1 MQHTMTKYQNNT
13 IKKLDNRE
21 NFKLCIS
28 ENVHS
33 FLIEILNKPITIEEI
48 SKLIK
53 DLPSK
58 VLLGL
63 DCFTI

>member
-33 FLIEILNKPITIEEI
+33 FLIESLNKPITIEEI
-48 SKLIK
+48 RKLIK

-63 DCFTI
+63 DCFII